1 MRRRIRPPSPYLLT
15 DADLLRRALAAFRL
29 HRPPGASQPTRA
41 DSSIETVRGVR
52 SAVLR
57 RGIKVV
63 AAYRPNTLQLVRVK
77 KAPPG
82 AVW

>member
-15 DADLLRRALAAFRL
+15 DAELLRRALAAFRL
-29 HRPPGASQPTRA
+29 HRPPGALRPTRA
-41 DSSIETVRGVR
+41 DSSVETVRGVR
-52 SAVLR
+52 YAVLR

-63 AAYRPNTLQLVRVK
+63 GIYRPNTLQLTRVK
-77 KAPPG
+77 NAPHG